1 MNIRHLQVRDLEPGE
16 FFILGREVMHPR
28 QLRVIS
34 HDRGRWP
41 GSILCLDVQANQ
53 YVSLHKTAF
62 AIRSTRQS
70 RA

>member
-16 FFILGREVMHPR
+16 FFILGREVMHPIKYE
-28 QLRVIS
+28 LIS
-34 HDRGRWP
+34 HELGRWP
-41 GSILCLDVQANQ
+41 GSVLCLDVQANQ
-53 YVSLHKTAF
+53 YVSLHKTSF